1 MQERFN
7 KELEEI
13 QKSQSI
19 LNNAITDIKSTLEG
33 TNSRITEAEVIEK
46 LKKNK
51 QTNKKKTPNFT
62 PKATKRE
69 DK

>member
-1 MQERFN
+1 MQEKFN

-46 LKKNK
+46 LKNK
-51 QTNKKKTPNFT
+51 QTNKQKKTPNFT